1 MHHFALVV
9 YQKLCKIPW
18 NHISLTRLAVEQLT
32 TIPQVHEQ
40 RMCVIAIDF
49 HFFKDGELGMEVLI
63 DEFSDFL
70 RRSTFLAEELVAGEG
85 KNLESL

>member
-9 YQKLCKIPW
+9 YQKLCEIPW
-18 NHISLTRLAVEQLT
+18 NHISLTRLAVVQLT

-40 RMCVIAIDF
+40 RMCVIAIYF

-63 DEFSDFL
+63 DEFFDFL
-70 RRSTFLAEELVAGEG
+70 R
-85 KNLESL
+85 